1 MYSLLFVNGL
11 GFDDFS
17 KQGVPYQEQFEGL
30 IGNGKTFS
38 KRSVVWFALHVCG
51 TYGRQE
57 WETFSQQGNL
67 LRNDGKRGENV
78 FLELVEHLIN

>member
-1 MYSLLFVNGL
+1 MSSIPNFSNPSWLKDWHKSISSKVFFQMYSLLFVNGL

-57 WETFSQQGNL
+57 
-67 LRNDGKRGENV
+67 
-78 FLELVEHLIN
+78 